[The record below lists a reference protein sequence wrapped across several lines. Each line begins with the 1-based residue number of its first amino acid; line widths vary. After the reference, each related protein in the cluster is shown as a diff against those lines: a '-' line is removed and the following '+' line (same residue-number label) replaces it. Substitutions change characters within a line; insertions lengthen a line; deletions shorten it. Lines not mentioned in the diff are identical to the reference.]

1 MWDNSDVFLFCDICI
16 KEIERGNRPTTH
28 FSKEGWANIAKK
40 FEESTGKKYDKV
52 QFKNKWDHLKKEW
65 KLWTELKRGE
75 TGLGWNTSRKT
86 IDASDEWWDERLKVV
101 PAAKKFRYSG
111 IQPELEEK
119 LNMMFSSVVATGHH
133 ACTPH
138 SRNVGPESTGDRAL
152 SDGGQEDVDVSGV
165 PPVPENTATS
175 EVGHR
180 RRKGQKKDIT
190 AVLEDMAESSRTMCR
205 FMQEPPKSN
214 SSFPIAQALEKLGT
228 YHEVQSDKAFHF
240 FAITYLMD
248 KNHRETFMCLP
259 EGLNVEW
266 LRSRYT
272 SGV

>member
-1 MWDNSDVFLFCDICI
+1 MASAAASKDRTVFLVGINNS
-16 KEIERGNRPTTH
+16 KEAFYALEWTLRRH
-28 FSKEGWANIAKK
+28 FSGDTKIGAASKLVVIYAKPTP
-40 FEESTGKKYDKV
+40 SSVIGI
-52 QFKNKWDHLKKEW
+52 
-65 KLWTELKRGE
+65 G
-75 TGLGWNTSRKT
+75 GLGYESISAHAHHFT
-86 IDASDEWWDERLKVV
+86 IMLAKVV

-119 LNMMFSSVVATGHH
+119 MNMMFSSVVATGHH

-138 SRNVGPESTGDRAL
+138 SRNVGPESTEDRAL
-152 SDGGQEDVDVSGV
+152 SNGGQEDDDVTGV
-165 PPVPENTATS
+165 PPAPENTATS